1 MSRPIL
7 IGLAAALLAAG
18 PVLGKPAAASKKPAA
33 KSATSAKATP
43 AKAKKPVPQTA
54 AKAVPLPRPAPKD
67 GASSA
72 PPRTLAYA
80 ASVPGAVPASLMT
93 FAPGGASIPQPTAA
107 PQPSAAVPEPV
118 ARPAAPTRS
127 LMASLNMDVTGAL
140 GAGERLA
147 PVSAEEIAALRSAI
161 DSLKKGRLSDALAL
175 RPQLKDPGSLALL
188 DWLAIRL
195 ASRQVGL
202 SRIEWFLRTHPSWPG
217 SATIRRRA
225 EEALWNEDAEPAH
238 VRAFFG
244 ATPPSTEEGK
254 LALARALLA
263 GGEGDK
269 AAAWVRDAWRHDV
282 TTPAFEDKLYERFG
296 AMLTAD
302 DHEYRAERLFF
313 AERVDQALRIAARA
327 GGAYQAVAKAR
338 AAVIRNAK
346 NAGALLEA
354 VPREGRR
361 EPGYLIALSQ
371 YHRRADRP
379 KEAAAALMAA
389 VRDPSQLGDADEWWV
404 ERRLVARDMIEAGDP
419 RTAYQLCRDHSAVS
433 REDRAEAEFHAGW
446 IALRFL
452 KDPGT
457 ASRHFAALDGVAQT
471 TLSRSRAAYWQGR
484 AAEAGGDTG
493 RARGHYD
500 AASRFSTAYYGQ
512 LARARLGLKDLP
524 LRAIPKP
531 SAEDRAV
538 FERTPAARA
547 LRILYVMKE
556 RDLAVSLAAA
566 YAESENDN
574 GQLALLAE
582 LVGQQMDVRSM
593 LAVGKAAL
601 SRGLPLELLA
611 YPTIG
616 IPSFEA
622 RGNAVEASVVYA
634 IARQESAFNPAA
646 MSPVGARGLL
656 QLMPGTAKIT
666 AKQAGLPYD
675 LKRLTSDPVY
685 NATLGAY
692 HLGHLVDNYDGSYI
706 MTFAAYNAGP
716 GRVKQWVAKYGDPRS
731 GQIDPIDWVELI
743 PFTETRNYVQRVMEN
758 VQVYRARLA
767 NRSALLIEADLR
779 RGIR

>member
-18 PVLGKPAAASKKPAA
+18 PVLGKPAAAAKKPAA
-33 KSATSAKATP
+33 KSAS
-43 AKAKKPVPQTA
+43 A
-54 AKAVPLPRPAPKD
+54 AKASAGKTAAAKKAAPSAKTAAAPVKNAAVPVPRPAPKD
-67 GASSA
+67 GAAA
-72 PPRTLAYA
+72 PTQTLAYA
-80 ASVPGAVPASLMT
+80 SLPG
-93 FAPGGASIPQPTAA
+93 
-107 PQPSAAVPEPV
+107 SAAVPTIPLASTAATAAPEPA
-118 ARPAAPTRS
+118 ARPAPPTRS
-127 LMASLNMDVTGAL
+127 LMASLNMEITGAL
-140 GAGERLA
+140 GSSERLA
-147 PVSAEEIAALRSAI
+147 PVPAEELAVLRSAI
-161 DSLKKGRLSDALAL
+161 ESLKKGSLSDALAL

-202 SRIEWFLRTHPSWPG
+202 GRIEWFLRAHPNWPG
-217 SATIRRRA
+217 IAAIRRRA
-225 EEALWNEDAEPAH
+225 EEALWNEDVDAAH

-244 ATPPSTEEGK
+244 STPPTTEEGK
-254 LALARALLA
+254 LAIARAMLA
-263 GGEGDK
+263 GGEAEK
-269 AAAWVRDAWRHDV
+269 AAAWVRDVWRHEV
-282 TTPAFEDKLYERFG
+282 TTPAFEDKLTERFG
-296 AMLTAD
+296 AMLTRE
-302 DHEYRAERLFF
+302 DHEFRAERLFF
-313 AERVDQALRIAARA
+313 AERVDQALRVAARA
-327 GGAYQAVAKAR
+327 GGNYVAIAKAR
-338 AAVIRNAK
+338 AAVIRKAG

-354 VPREGRR
+354 VPSEARR

-371 YHRRADRP
+371 YHRRAGRP
-379 KEAAAALMAA
+379 KEAAAALLAA

-404 ERRLVARDMIEAGDP
+404 ERRLVARELIKAGDP

-457 ASRHFAALDGVAQT
+457 ASRHFTALEGVAQT
-471 TLSRSRAAYWQGR
+471 ALSRSRANYWQGR
-484 AAEAGGDTG
+484 AAEAGGDTS
-493 RARGHYD
+493 RARGYYEV
-500 AASRFSTAYYGQ
+500 ASRFATTYYGQ

-531 SAEDRAV
+531 SAEDRAI

-547 LRILYVMKE
+547 LRILYAIKE
-556 RDLAVSLAAA
+556 RDLAISLATS
-566 YAESENDN
+566 YAETEDDA

-593 LAVGKAAL
+593 LAVGKAAV
-601 SRGLPLELLA
+601 SRGLPLDLLA

-622 RGNAVEASVVYA
+622 RGNAVEAPVVFA
-634 IARQESAFNPAA
+634 IARQESAFDPAA

-656 QLMPGTAKIT
+656 QLMPGTAKLT

-675 LKRLTSDPVY
+675 LKRLTADPVY

-692 HLGHLVDNYDGSYI
+692 HLGELVDNYDGSYI

-716 GRVKQWVAKYGDPRS
+716 GRVKEWVAQYGDPRS

-767 NRSALLIEADLR
+767 ANRSGLLIEADLR

>member
-7 IGLAAALLAAG
+7 IGLTVALLAAG
-18 PVLGKPAAASKKPAA
+18 PVLGKPAAAAKKPAA
-33 KSATSAKATP
+33 KSTTAAKASTAKARTP
-43 AKAKKPVPQTA
+43 ASKGARSSA
-54 AKAVPLPRPAPKD
+54 SSSAKAVPLPRPAPVAK
-67 GASSA
+67 GAAQSPTQTVA
-72 PPRTLAYA
+72 LAS
-80 ASVPGAVPASLMT
+80 SVPGAAPPSMLT
-93 FAPGGASIPQPTAA
+93 FAPGGASVPQPTAA
-107 PQPSAAVPEPV
+107 VP
-118 ARPAAPTRS
+118 APAPPTRS
-127 LMASLNMDVTGAL
+127 LVASLNMDVTGAL

-147 PVSAEEIAALRSAI
+147 PVSAEELAALRSAI
-161 DSLKKGRLSDALAL
+161 DSLNKGRLSDALAL

-202 SRIEWFLRTHPSWPG
+202 SRIEWFLRTHPTWPG
-217 SATIRRRA
+217 IATIRRRA

-244 ATPPSTEEGK
+244 ATPPATEEGK

-263 GGEGDK
+263 GGEGTK

-282 TTPAFEDKLYERFG
+282 TTPAFEQKLYDRFG

-302 DHEYRAERLFF
+302 DHVHRAERLFF

-327 GGAYQAVAKAR
+327 GGAYPAVAKAR
-338 AAVIRNAK
+338 AAVIRKAS

-354 VPREGRR
+354 VPREARR

-379 KEAAAALMAA
+379 KEAAAALLAA
-389 VRDPSQLGDADEWWV
+389 VRDPAQLGDADEWWV
-404 ERRLVARDMIEAGDP
+404 ERRLVARDMIEAGDA
-419 RTAYQLCRDHSAVS
+419 RIAYQLCRDHSAVS
-433 REDRAEAEFHAGW
+433 RADRAEAEFHAGW

-452 KDPGT
+452 KEPST
-457 ASRHFAALDGVAQT
+457 AQRHFAALEGVAQT
-471 TLSRSRAAYWQGR
+471 ALSRSRAHYWQGR
-484 AAEAGGDTG
+484 AAEAAGDSG
-493 RARGHYD
+493 RARGFYD
-500 AASRFSTAYYGQ
+500 TAGRFATTYYGQ

-524 LRAIPKP
+524 LRAIPKA

-547 LRILYVMKE
+547 LRILYVLKE
-556 RDLAVSLAAA
+556 RELAVGLAAA
-566 YAESENDN
+566 YAESESDP

-593 LAVGKAAL
+593 LAVGKGAV
-601 SRGLPLELLA
+601 SRGLPLDLLA

-622 RGNAVEASVVYA
+622 RGNAVEAPVVFA

-675 LKRLTSDPVY
+675 LKRLTTDPVY

-716 GRVKQWVAKYGDPRS
+716 GRVRDWVAKYGDPRS
-731 GQIDPIDWVELI
+731 GQIDPVDWVELI

-758 VQVYRARLA
+758 VQVYRARLS
-767 NRSALLIEADLR
+767 NRSGLLIEADLR